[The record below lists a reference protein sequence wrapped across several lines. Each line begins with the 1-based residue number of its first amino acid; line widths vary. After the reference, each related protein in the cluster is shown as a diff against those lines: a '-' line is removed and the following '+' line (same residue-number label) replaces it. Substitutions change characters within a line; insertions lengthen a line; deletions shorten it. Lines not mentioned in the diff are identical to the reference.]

1 MTILRRKVVGLVTTL
16 LAVSVGAFLLTSL
29 LPGDPAA
36 AILGQSGVTPQ
47 ALAAVRH
54 QLGLNDPLPIRYVHW
69 LGHVLQ
75 GNLGF
80 SIDEQQSVSSILTT
94 HLPVTLELV
103 ALSTIFSL
111 VLAVPIGILSAYRAG
126 RLSDQVASTLTF
138 VGLAIP
144 TFVVALVLVLVF
156 AVDVHVFPASG
167 WVPLTANPASN
178 LRSAFLPAFSLALP
192 QVAILSRVLRSDMV
206 TTLQQDYIWMAQAK
220 GLRMRRILFVHAF
233 KPSSLALVTVA
244 GLQVGFLLGGTV
256 IVENLFGL
264 PGLGQLMVSSIL
276 SRDLIVVQ
284 GVTLFIAAA
293 FVLVNFLV
301 DMLYSTLDPRIRR
314 DRVALAG

>member
-1 MTILRRKVVGLVTTL
+1 MRTVRRKLIGLVTTL

-54 QLGLNDPLPIRYVHW
+54 ELGLNEPLPLRYLHW

-80 SIDEQQSVSSILTT
+80 SFVQEQSVSSILRS

-103 ALSTIFSL
+103 VLATIMSIA
-111 VLAVPIGILSAYRAG
+111 LAVPIGILSAYRAG
-126 RLSDQVASTLTF
+126 RISDQVTSTLTF
-138 VGLAIP
+138 IGLAVP
-144 TFVVALVLVLVF
+144 TFVVALVLVLIL

-167 WVPLTANPASN
+167 WVPLTADPVSN

-192 QVAILSRVLRSDMV
+192 QVAVLSRVLRSDMV
-206 TTLQQDYIWMAQAK
+206 TTLQQDFIWMAQAK
-220 GLRMRRILFVHAF
+220 GLRVRRILFVHAF
-233 KPSSLALVTVA
+233 KPSSLALVTLA
-244 GLQVGFLLGGTV
+244 GVQVGYLLGGTV
-256 IVENLFGL
+256 IVENLFAL
-264 PGLGQLMVSSIL
+264 PGIGQLMVTSIL

-284 GVTLFIAAA
+284 GVTLFIAAS
-293 FVLVNFLV
+293 FVIVNFLV
-301 DMLYSTLDPRIRR
+301 DVLYSSLDPRIRR
-314 DRVALAG
+314 DRAAVA

>member
-1 MTILRRKVVGLVTTL
+1 M
-16 LAVSVGAFLLTSL
+16 
-29 LPGDPAA
+29 
-36 AILGQSGVTPQ
+36 LGQNGVTPQ
-47 ALAAVRH
+47 ALAQVRQ
-54 QLGLNDPLPIRYVHW
+54 QLGLNEPLPLRYLHW
-69 LGHVLQ
+69 LGHVLH
-75 GNLGF
+75 GNLGY
-80 SIDEQQSVSSILTT
+80 SLVQQQSVSSILRT

-103 ALSTIFSL
+103 ILSTVISL
-111 VLAVPIGILSAYRAG
+111 IVAVPIGIITAYRAG
-126 RLSDQVASTLTF
+126 RATDQVLSTLTF

-144 TFVVALVLVLVF
+144 TFVVALLLVLLL

-178 LRSAFLPAFSLALP
+178 LRSAFLPAVALALP
-192 QVAILSRVLRSDMV
+192 QIAILSRVLRSDMV

-220 GLRMRRILFVHAF
+220 GLRTRRILFVHAF

-293 FVLVNFLV
+293 FVIVNFLV

-314 DRVALAG
+314 DRTAFAG

>member
-1 MTILRRKVVGLVTTL
+1 MRVARRKLIGLVTTL

-29 LPGDPAA
+29 LPGDPAV

-54 QLGLNDPLPIRYVHW
+54 QLGLNEPLPVRYIHW

-80 SIDEQQSVSSILTT
+80 SFVQQQSVSSILKT

-103 ALSTIFSL
+103 FLSTVISL
-111 VLAVPIGILSAYRAG
+111 ILAVPIGILSAYRSG
-126 RLSDQVASTLTF
+126 RLTDQVASTLTF
-138 VGLAIP
+138 VGLAVP
-144 TFVVALVLVLVF
+144 TFVVALVLVLIF

-167 WVPLTANPASN
+167 WVPLTGNPGQN
-178 LRSAFLPAFSLALP
+178 LRSAFLPAFALALP

-206 TTLQQDYIWMAQAK
+206 TTLQQDYIWMANAK
-220 GLRMRRILFVHAF
+220 GLRTRRILFVHAF

-293 FVLVNFLV
+293 FVIINFLV

-314 DRVALAG
+314 DRTAVAG